1 MSAARSSRRGG
12 WWGVAFV
19 VTLAVSAGMVS
30 LPTSAQSGAQIAG
43 FYRAHAGVILVQQVL
58 GVLSVVFFL
67 LFAVALGA
75 SRRRWLL
82 VGTVL
87 VAITELA
94 TNVLPVVLALS
105 NPTPDGAYA
114 LTVAEDLADAA
125 LFASVAVFSIAVGLE
140 AHGQPSRSSVFHPQ
154 PSCRGAARTVPG
166 LGGCCLA
173 GGPLLPRLDRF
184 PTAGRWRPAH
194 RPHALGWRADG
205 RRPAGLARVSGSA
218 RPPHRRR
225 GGRDWLRTVHR

>member
-1 MSAARSSRRGG
+1 MGAARSSRRGG

-43 FYRAHAGVILVQQVL
+43 FYRAHAAVILVQQVL

-67 LFAVALGA
+67 LFAGALGA
-75 SRRRWLL
+75 GRRRWLL

-94 TNVLPVVLALS
+94 TNVVPVVLASS

-125 LFASVAVFSIAVGLE
+125 LFASVAVFSVAATIDQVAWVQVTGLVV
-140 AHGQPSRSSVFHPQ
+140 AALSVIRAAASPFAISALDLLAPLAFLALILILSIRLLIGKPSP
-154 PSCRGAARTVPG
+154 
-166 LGGCCLA
+166 
-173 GGPLLPRLDRF
+173 
-184 PTAGRWRPAH
+184 
-194 RPHALGWRADG
+194 
-205 RRPAGLARVSGSA
+205 
-218 RPPHRRR
+218 RPPAAAHS
-225 GGRDWLRTVHR
+225 

>member
-1 MSAARSSRRGG
+1 MVEPLRGGVEMGAARSRRRGG

-43 FYRAHAGVILVQQVL
+43 FYRAHAAVILVQQVL

-125 LFASVAVFSIAVGLE
+125 LFATVAVFSVAATIDQVAWVQVTGLVVAALAVIRAAASPFAITALDVVAPLAFIALILMLSVRLLIGK
-140 AHGQPSRSSVFHPQ
+140 PS
-154 PSCRGAARTVPG
+154 
-166 LGGCCLA
+166 
-173 GGPLLPRLDRF
+173 PR
-184 PTAGRWRPAH
+184 PTAAAH
-194 RPHALGWRADG
+194 
-205 RRPAGLARVSGSA
+205 S
-218 RPPHRRR
+218 
-225 GGRDWLRTVHR
+225 

>member
-1 MSAARSSRRGG
+1 MGAARSSRRGG

-43 FYRAHAGVILVQQVL
+43 FYRAHAAVILVQQVL

-114 LTVAEDLADAA
+114 LTVAEDLADAG
-125 LFASVAVFSIAVGLE
+125 LFASVAVFSVAATIDQVAWVQVTGLVVAALSVIRAAASPFAITALDVVAPLAFIALILILSVRLLIGK
-140 AHGQPSRSSVFHPQ
+140 PS
-154 PSCRGAARTVPG
+154 
-166 LGGCCLA
+166 
-173 GGPLLPRLDRF
+173 PR
-184 PTAGRWRPAH
+184 PTAAAH
-194 RPHALGWRADG
+194 
-205 RRPAGLARVSGSA
+205 S
-218 RPPHRRR
+218 
-225 GGRDWLRTVHR
+225 

>member
-1 MSAARSSRRGG
+1 MGAARSSRRGG

-43 FYRAHAGVILVQQVL
+43 FYRAHGSVILLQQLL

-87 VAITELA
+87 VVITELA

-125 LFASVAVFSIAVGLE
+125 LFASVAVFSVAATIDQVAWVQVTGLVVAALAVIRAAATPFAITALDVVAPLAFIALILILSVRLLIGK
-140 AHGQPSRSSVFHPQ
+140 PS
-154 PSCRGAARTVPG
+154 
-166 LGGCCLA
+166 
-173 GGPLLPRLDRF
+173 PR
-184 PTAGRWRPAH
+184 PTAAAH
-194 RPHALGWRADG
+194 
-205 RRPAGLARVSGSA
+205 S
-218 RPPHRRR
+218 
-225 GGRDWLRTVHR
+225 

>member
-1 MSAARSSRRGG
+1 MGAARSSRRGG

-87 VAITELA
+87 VVITELA

-114 LTVAEDLADAA
+114 LTVAEDLADAG
-125 LFASVAVFSIAVGLE
+125 LFASVAVFSVAATIDQVAWVQVTGLVVAALSVIRAAASPFAITALDLVAPLAFIALILILSVRLLIGK
-140 AHGQPSRSSVFHPQ
+140 PS
-154 PSCRGAARTVPG
+154 
-166 LGGCCLA
+166 
-173 GGPLLPRLDRF
+173 PR
-184 PTAGRWRPAH
+184 PTAAAH
-194 RPHALGWRADG
+194 
-205 RRPAGLARVSGSA
+205 S
-218 RPPHRRR
+218 
-225 GGRDWLRTVHR
+225 

>member
-1 MSAARSSRRGG
+1 MSNRPRTLGRMPGAIRSESNSP
-12 WWGVAFV
+12 V
-19 VTLAVSAGMVS
+19 LAGMVS

-43 FYRAHAGVILVQQVL
+43 FYRAHGSVIMVQQVL

-87 VAITELA
+87 VVITELA

-125 LFASVAVFSIAVGLE
+125 LFASVAVFLVAATIDQVAWVQVTGLVVAALAVIRAAATPFAITALDLVAPLAFIALILILSVRLLIGK
-140 AHGQPSRSSVFHPQ
+140 PS
-154 PSCRGAARTVPG
+154 
-166 LGGCCLA
+166 
-173 GGPLLPRLDRF
+173 PR
-184 PTAGRWRPAH
+184 PTAAAH
-194 RPHALGWRADG
+194 
-205 RRPAGLARVSGSA
+205 S
-218 RPPHRRR
+218 
-225 GGRDWLRTVHR
+225 

>member
-43 FYRAHAGVILVQQVL
+43 FYRAHGSVILLQQLL

-87 VAITELA
+87 VVITELA

-114 LTVAEDLADAA
+114 LTVAEDLADAG
-125 LFASVAVFSIAVGLE
+125 LFASVAVFSVAATIDQVAWVQVTGLVVAALSVIRAAASPFAITALDVVAPLVFIALILILSVRLLIGK
-140 AHGQPSRSSVFHPQ
+140 PS
-154 PSCRGAARTVPG
+154 
-166 LGGCCLA
+166 
-173 GGPLLPRLDRF
+173 PR
-184 PTAGRWRPAH
+184 PTAAAH
-194 RPHALGWRADG
+194 
-205 RRPAGLARVSGSA
+205 S
-218 RPPHRRR
+218 
-225 GGRDWLRTVHR
+225 

>member
-1 MSAARSSRRGG
+1 MVGASSRRVEMAAARSSRRGG

-19 VTLAVSAGMVS
+19 VTLALSAAMVS

-67 LFAVALGA
+67 IFAVALGA
-75 SRRRWLL
+75 GRRRWLL

-114 LTVAEDLADAA
+114 LTVAEDLADAG
-125 LFASVAVFSIAVGLE
+125 LFASVAVFSVAATIDQVAWVQVTGVVVAALSVIR
-140 AHGQPSRSSVFHPQ
+140 AAATPFAITALDVVAPLAFLALILILSIRLLIGKPSP
-154 PSCRGAARTVPG
+154 
-166 LGGCCLA
+166 
-173 GGPLLPRLDRF
+173 
-184 PTAGRWRPAH
+184 
-194 RPHALGWRADG
+194 
-205 RRPAGLARVSGSA
+205 
-218 RPPHRRR
+218 RPPAAAHS
-225 GGRDWLRTVHR
+225 

>member
-1 MSAARSSRRGG
+1 MGAARSSRRGG

-43 FYRAHAGVILVQQVL
+43 FYRAHGSVILLQQLL

-75 SRRRWLL
+75 GRRRWLL

-125 LFASVAVFSIAVGLE
+125 LFASVAVFSVAATIDQVAWVQVTGLVVAALSVIRAAASPFAITALDVVAPLAFIALILILSVRLLIGK
-140 AHGQPSRSSVFHPQ
+140 PS
-154 PSCRGAARTVPG
+154 
-166 LGGCCLA
+166 
-173 GGPLLPRLDRF
+173 PR
-184 PTAGRWRPAH
+184 PTAAAH
-194 RPHALGWRADG
+194 
-205 RRPAGLARVSGSA
+205 S
-218 RPPHRRR
+218 
-225 GGRDWLRTVHR
+225 

>member
-43 FYRAHAGVILVQQVL
+43 FYRAHAAVILVQQVL

-125 LFASVAVFSIAVGLE
+125 LFASVAVFSVAATIDQVAWVQVTGLVVAALAVIRAAATPFAITALDLVAPLAFIALILILSVRLLIGK
-140 AHGQPSRSSVFHPQ
+140 PS
-154 PSCRGAARTVPG
+154 
-166 LGGCCLA
+166 
-173 GGPLLPRLDRF
+173 PR
-184 PTAGRWRPAH
+184 PTAAAH
-194 RPHALGWRADG
+194 
-205 RRPAGLARVSGSA
+205 S
-218 RPPHRRR
+218 
-225 GGRDWLRTVHR
+225 

>member
-1 MSAARSSRRGG
+1 MGAARSSRRGG

-43 FYRAHAGVILVQQVL
+43 FYRAHGSVILLQQLL

-75 SRRRWLL
+75 GRRRWLL

-87 VAITELA
+87 VAISELA

-125 LFASVAVFSIAVGLE
+125 LFASVAVFSVAATFDQVAWVQVAALAVIRAAASPFAITALDVVAPLAFIALILILSVRLLIGK
-140 AHGQPSRSSVFHPQ
+140 PS
-154 PSCRGAARTVPG
+154 
-166 LGGCCLA
+166 
-173 GGPLLPRLDRF
+173 PR
-184 PTAGRWRPAH
+184 PTAAAH
-194 RPHALGWRADG
+194 
-205 RRPAGLARVSGSA
+205 S
-218 RPPHRRR
+218 
-225 GGRDWLRTVHR
+225 